1 MPNVSITNGA
11 ASQGAP
17 GSPRSLRLR
26 IINRSNGQVKVALT
40 LPVSLVS
47 VAQRLGARLLP
58 PDASVEAVVA
68 QAEQQGVAQLAWENA
83 EHDERLELTLE

>member
-1 MPNVSITNGA
+1 MSNSTTTSRTSGSGA
-11 ASQGAP
+11 ASAP
-17 GSPRSLRLR
+17 RALRLR
-26 IINRSNGQVKVALT
+26 IVDVSNGQVKVSLT

-58 PDASVEAVVA
+58 LGASVEEVVA
-68 QAEQQGVAQLAWENA
+68 QAEQQGVAQLAWVDA